1 MVYPLALL
9 WNNVVWRIF
18 WSYVVRPC
26 GHNHF
31 SASFNPFSIVWH
43 SNAAISISLSLS
55 HYLSHASRGHP
66 SCVCIISKGS
76 CQINC
81 CIWRITPISVLWFP
95 FMFYPSWSSTL
106 RIQCYLYF
114 FWLLNQAVTLG
125 CCLPPSSM
133 SPTELRCDFTR
144 VIGQV
149 GRRESGARFWAAHM
163 FWHGWDLCVTFKQ
176 KKRANPSLG
185 GLGHFCRLGEF
196 TAVIQ
201 DFWAH
206 QHNVL
211 IPWVSISFL
220 WNQGPDCGTAD
231 LP

>member
-1 MVYPLALL
+1 MLL
-9 WNNVVWRIF
+9 F
-18 WSYVVRPC
+18 
-26 GHNHF
+26 
-31 SASFNPFSIVWH
+31 
-43 SNAAISISLSLS
+43 LS
-55 HYLSHASRGHP
+55 HLVWAITFFMLLEAILAVFALFPRVLVRLMVVS
-66 SCVCIISKGS
+66 
-76 CQINC
+76 
-81 CIWRITPISVLWFP
+81 WRITPISILWFP
-95 FMFYPSWSSTL
+95 FMFYPPWSSAL
-106 RIQCYLYF
+106 RIQCCLYF

-125 CCLPPSSM
+125 YCLPPSSM
-133 SPTELRCDFTR
+133 SPTELCCDFTR

-185 GLGHFCRLGEF
+185 GLGHFFRLREF

-211 IPWVSISFL
+211 IPCVSISFL